1 MAKTADT
8 FEMICK
14 KVHQVYCKYYKEIKG
29 EEYWTKGDYN
39 KLTEEG
45 KEYDRQTVR
54 AVLEQLRELLP
65 EEKYIDLKGVDYM
78 LGFNDCRRK
87 ILEVLK

>member
-1 MAKTADT
+1 MAKTARGILT
-8 FEMICK
+8 
-14 KVHQVYCKYYKEIKG
+14 VYISD
-29 EEYWTKGDYN
+29 DYI
-39 KLTEEG
+39 
-45 KEYDRQTVR
+45 DS
-54 AVLEQLRELLP
+54 VLQQLRELLP